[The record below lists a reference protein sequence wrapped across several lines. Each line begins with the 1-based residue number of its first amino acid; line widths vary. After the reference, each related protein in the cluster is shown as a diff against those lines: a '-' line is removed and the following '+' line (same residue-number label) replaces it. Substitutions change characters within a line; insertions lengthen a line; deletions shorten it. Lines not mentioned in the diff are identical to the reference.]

1 MKKNVLLLHLFV
13 ALLIVAACNSEK
25 VNGAATDADNNQ
37 ELNAEPGPKNDKI
50 KQTEVSAT
58 NLDKENEENKES
70 PDKSNYWS
78 QEAKVWG
85 VAREKARN
93 NNLSFQDYISC
104 IPSAT
109 LPVSYKDYSSL
120 MQITNPNDELLCYE
134 YKINM
139 EEAAK
144 YPLILVAEDDPE
156 YGSDSKR
163 IEYEFESICKGLKL
177 RPGDEVKAT
186 LDWQSNYKV
195 IEGQIPDL
203 NLLNGGERSCF
214 RMPLFKIEQDG
225 VVVIAYLT
233 AFRWVDTSYPYITLC
248 IYSNEGVLFTKAD
261 DHSGVNN
268 NFLGAVAI
276 DSYYR
281 YGAEITKNGDLIVE
295 NYSVDEG
302 AMDENYELNPDK
314 YPLIEKRTEKYKLSS
329 KGWIMSIH

>member
-1 MKKNVLLLHLFV
+1 M
-13 ALLIVAACNSEK
+13 
-25 VNGAATDADNNQ
+25 
-37 ELNAEPGPKNDKI
+37 
-50 KQTEVSAT
+50 
-58 NLDKENEENKES
+58 
-70 PDKSNYWS
+70 
-78 QEAKVWG
+78 
-85 VAREKARN
+85 
-93 NNLSFQDYISC
+93 
-104 IPSAT
+104 
-109 LPVSYKDYSSL
+109 
-120 MQITNPNDELLCYE
+120 
-134 YKINM
+134 
-139 EEAAK
+139 
-144 YPLILVAEDDPE
+144 
-156 YGSDSKR
+156 
-163 IEYEFESICKGLKL
+163 
-177 RPGDEVKAT
+177 
-186 LDWQSNYKV
+186 
-195 IEGQIPDL
+195 
-203 NLLNGGERSCF
+203 F